1 MANNARATKT
11 QIAQANYHLGKISFD
26 RNELDRAQGFF
37 AKTMAAGGSDEQTSE
52 ARYLDA
58 MIEYKKR
65 NLDVALNK
73 ADRASM
79 NNPSVFWAAKCV
91 ILQADIYAEK
101 NDLVNARAALE
112 SIIDGVKGFP
122 EVVAEAKTKLN
133 NLKQKETV
141 KSRISAPNNSVIE
154 MDNNN

>member
-1 MANNARATKT
+1 
-11 QIAQANYHLGKISFD
+11 
-26 RNELDRAQGFF
+26 
-37 AKTMAAGGSDEQTSE
+37 MAAGGTDDQSAE

-65 NLDVALNK
+65 NLDVALGK

-79 NNPSVFWAAKCV
+79 NNPSVFWAAKSV

-112 SIIDGVKGFP
+112 SIIEGVKQFP
-122 EVVAEAKTKLN
+122 EIVAEAQQKLN
-133 NLKQKETV
+133 NLKTKETV
-141 KSRISAPNNSVIE
+141 KSRITAPNNNLLD
-154 MDNNN
+154 MDRDN